1 VVGRLRWPD
10 TEAALRNHVADWSP
24 RFIDADVAE
33 GLQDEVAVLL
43 GG

>member
-1 VVGRLRWPD
+1 MTD
-10 TEAALRNHVADWSP
+10 AARSQLIAFADQAGDFSP

-33 GLQDEVAVLL
+33 GLQEEVAVLL